1 VNRRIGKR
9 NNLNAGIKIFL
20 KGVIFMVINKTVQQI
35 FDKGI
40 ELSKKTYEK
49 AKELGEIGLIQ
60 VEIIALQHKMAK
72 KIGQLGTLTYN
83 HLLKEKA
90 ALRKDT
96 KGVPAILKE
105 IKDLGQKIKQ
115 KEKELKDKNA
125 K

>member
-1 VNRRIGKR
+1 MAMK
-9 NNLNAGIKIFL
+9 
-20 KGVIFMVINKTVQQI
+20 KTIQEI
-35 FDKGI
+35 FDVGI
-40 ELSKKTYEK
+40 ELSKRTYEK

-60 VEIIALQHKMAK
+60 VEIITLQHKMAK

-105 IKDLGQKIKQ
+105 IKDIEQKIKQ
-115 KEKELKDKNA
+115 KEKELKNKNA

>member
-1 VNRRIGKR
+1 MPVK
-9 NNLNAGIKIFL
+9 
-20 KGVIFMVINKTVQQI
+20 KTVQNI
-35 FDKGI
+35 FDMGI

-60 VEIIALQHKMAK
+60 VEIIMLQHKMAK

-90 ALRKDT
+90 VLRKDT

-105 IKDLGQKIKQ
+105 LKATEQKIKQ
-115 KEKELKDKNA
+115 KEKELKNKNV

>member
-1 VNRRIGKR
+1 
-9 NNLNAGIKIFL
+9 
-20 KGVIFMVINKTVQQI
+20 MVIKKTVQDI

-60 VEIIALQHKMAK
+60 VEIITLQHKMAK

-83 HLLKEKA
+83 HLLKEKT

-105 IKDLGQKIKQ
+105 IKDIEQKIKQ
-115 KEKELKDKNA
+115 KEKELKNMNA

>member
-1 VNRRIGKR
+1 
-9 NNLNAGIKIFL
+9 
-20 KGVIFMVINKTVQQI
+20 MVINKTVQKI
-35 FDKGI
+35 LDKGI

-60 VEIIALQHKMAK
+60 VEIITLQHKMAK

-105 IKDLGQKIKQ
+105 IKDIGQRIKQ
-115 KEKELKDKNA
+115 KEKELKNKNA
-125 K
+125 E

>member
-1 VNRRIGKR
+1 
-9 NNLNAGIKIFL
+9 
-20 KGVIFMVINKTVQQI
+20 MVMKKTIQDI
-35 FDKGI
+35 FDIGI

-49 AKELGEIGLIQ
+49 AKELGEIGFIQ
-60 VEIIALQHKMAK
+60 VEIIMLQHKMAK

-96 KGVPAILKE
+96 KGVPTILKE
-105 IKDLGQKIKQ
+105 IKDIEQKIKQ
-115 KEKELKDKNA
+115 KEKELKNKNA

>member
-1 VNRRIGKR
+1 
-9 NNLNAGIKIFL
+9 
-20 KGVIFMVINKTVQQI
+20 MVINKTVQEI

-60 VEIIALQHKMAK
+60 VEIITLQHKMAK

-83 HLLKEKA
+83 HLLKEKT

-105 IKDLGQKIKQ
+105 IKDIEQKIKQ
-115 KEKELKDKNA
+115 KEKELKNINA

>member
-1 VNRRIGKR
+1 
-9 NNLNAGIKIFL
+9 
-20 KGVIFMVINKTVQQI
+20 MVINKTVQEI

-60 VEIIALQHKMAK
+60 VEIITLQHKMAK

-83 HLLKEKA
+83 HLLKEKT

-96 KGVPAILKE
+96 KGVPAIMKE
-105 IKDLGQKIKQ
+105 IKDIEQKIKQ
-115 KEKELKDKNA
+115 KEKELKNMNTK
-125 K
+125 

>member
-1 VNRRIGKR
+1 
-9 NNLNAGIKIFL
+9 
-20 KGVIFMVINKTVQQI
+20 MVINKTVQEI

-40 ELSKKTYEK
+40 ELSRKTYEK

-60 VEIIALQHKMAK
+60 VEIIMQQHKMAK

-90 ALRKDT
+90 VLRKDT
-96 KGVPAILKE
+96 KGVPAIMKE
-105 IKDLGQKIKQ
+105 IKDIEQIIKQ
-115 KEKELKDKNA
+115 KEKELKDKTA

>member
-1 VNRRIGKR
+1 
-9 NNLNAGIKIFL
+9 
-20 KGVIFMVINKTVQQI
+20 MVINKTVQEI

-40 ELSKKTYEK
+40 ELSRKTYEK

-60 VEIIALQHKMAK
+60 VEIIMLQHKMAK

-90 ALRKDT
+90 VLRKDT
-96 KGVPAILKE
+96 KGVPAIMKE
-105 IKDLGQKIKQ
+105 IKDIEQIIKQ